1 MSNRKVKIAL
11 FILKGRKWNMKK
23 KWLFRSLSVIGLTAM
38 AVLLMIAPVLANT
51 TTTTTTPPTPPGVT
65 TNDATY
71 SYMSSTGQA
80 AITFN
85 GSLSIGSYASAC
97 VYFEYGLTDTYGY
110 STAKVAKKSS
120 GTFAAMAITNPTMG
134 QIYNYRADVKYGST
148 VIHGNNETAVINSS
162 GPSGSSIGASDSFI
176 YFDQLHGGTI
186 FSGADGTAAHPVN
199 NVADILT
206 LLDQTDLSR
215 VFICNG
221 STFTMTQDI
230 SAVSFWGDDLQESS
244 QIDFNGWGG
253 NSVSVHGCSVTGDID
268 DTGTVDFY
276 DCYIS
281 VTDDVGQFYTDCIIG
296 QIDCTGTG
304 NLDMYNCTFDDAEVE
319 SSGQGINIRNGS
331 GMITVSGIAVPSY
344 IQGSGLSI
352 ILDDTC
358 TGFITI
364 QGNGI
369 DIDNQGLIDVTDL
382 TGGNQ
387 KKNFDTTLNSNDETN
402 LFSLGGTGGTGA
414 PIFDLDSM
422 LINLT
427 LAAGD
432 SVTFNLYEDIN
443 GSSVLTKSSTIDTT
457 GVYSLPS
464 LFSFPSL
471 ASDYITITTTSTLGT
486 TSEVAGTIVFRC
498 N

>member
-1 MSNRKVKIAL
+1 
-11 FILKGRKWNMKK
+11 
-23 KWLFRSLSVIGLTAM
+23 
-38 AVLLMIAPVLANT
+38 
-51 TTTTTTPPTPPGVT
+51 
-65 TNDATY
+65 
-71 SYMSSTGQA
+71 MSSTGQA

-85 GSLSIGSYASAC
+85 GSLTIGSYASAC

-120 GTFAAMAITNPTMG
+120 GTFAATAITNPTMG

-281 VTDDVGQFYTDCIIG
+281 VTDNVGQFYTDCIIG

-304 NLDMYNCTFDDAEVE
+304 NLDMYNCTFDDADVE

-364 QGNGI
+364 QGSGI

-387 KKNFDTTLNSNDETN
+387 KKNFDTTLNTTDETQ
-402 LFSLGGTGGTGA
+402 LFQSWWYWRYGCADLSTLIACLSISRSLQ
-414 PIFDLDSM
+414 S
-422 LINLT
+422 
-427 LAAGD
+427 D

-443 GSSVLTKSSTIDTT
+443 GASVLVKSSAINTNLVCIHCPTCFLSP
-457 GVYSLPS
+457 VLPAIILQLPPLQHLGQLRKS
-464 LFSFPSL
+464 PALSFSG
-471 ASDYITITTTSTLGT
+471 AIKITI
-486 TSEVAGTIVFRC
+486 IQIKR
-498 N
+498 